1 MYITRSFLVA
11 GLSTLFVCTAK
22 GSAAIPYVD
31 PSQIGTLALTGLN
44 STNPANAA
52 IITRQEDEVL
62 PNRTTQVRHGSRMRH
77 ILPGAPLN
85 FSAEVNGSLVSIDTF
100 MYDMGLGG
108 LMVVKDGSIR
118 LEKYDHSNQKQS
130 RNSIQSCTK
139 SITSTAF
146 GIAVKQGK
154 IHSHDLAERWI
165 PELKGTPY
173 GDVTLRS
180 IMDMTAGVAA
190 PMNATD
196 YFTVYEDLNRN
207 AVLDLFKTYERVAAP
222 DTVYNYMDQNYAV
235 TAIAL
240 QRAISEPIEN
250 FVTRH
255 IWDPAG
261 MQYDGYMRTTA
272 AHQVDG
278 HGGLA
283 ITLADMAR
291 FGLFILD
298 NLQGRGGPAVPSGW
312 FEGIAAANTSRGIR
326 APGNIIDVPGFGYQ
340 TGWWTLPRGSNTT
353 YALGDDEAFA
363 ALGMY
368 GQAIYVI
375 PRLNTTV
382 VLQSYFPIQYG
393 ELFYYGQEFVTA
405 LALALK
411 A

>member
-11 GLSTLFVCTAK
+11 GLSTLSACTAQ

-31 PSQIGTLALTGLN
+31 PRQIGTLTSTGLN
-44 STNPANAA
+44 STNPANIA

-118 LEKYDHSNQKQS
+118 LEKYDHSSQKQS
-130 RNSIQSCTK
+130 RNFIQSCTK
-139 SITSTAF
+139 SSTSTAF
-146 GIAVKQGK
+146 GIALKQGK
-154 IHSHDLAERWI
+154 IHFRDLAERWI
-165 PELKGTPY
+165 PELK
-173 GDVTLRS
+173 
-180 IMDMTAGVAA
+180 
-190 PMNATD
+190 
-196 YFTVYEDLNRN
+196 EDPNRN

-222 DTVYNYMDQNYAV
+222 DTVYNHMDQNYAV

-353 YALGDDEAFA
+353 YALGDDEVFA

-375 PRLNTTV
+375 PRLNTIV

-393 ELFYYGQEFVTA
+393 ELFYYGQEFVIA